1 VSRCFLSAMAVYHS
15 KLGVGF
21 PAAMGIAPSL
31 HHSIQPLKST
41 HECTIVERTA
51 YIHDQVRFNV
61 ENYERDGSELPEI
74 SGLDLKVGGEWAHA
88 LYDRAIPNFMNK
100 YLKKWGGKVGTTSI
114 PVGEG
119 ENGGLNFHLI
129 APNGELYDAFRTR
142 EQAEDA
148 LKSVAQPGSATRWHI
163 QDNSPDDEAVHS
175 IDITPAMRKSLM
187 KEGQPISRNVI
198 PPAFDWAKTAR
209 EALAGEREAA

>member
-1 VSRCFLSAMAVYHS
+1 MAVYHS

-88 LYDRAIPNFMNK
+88 LYDHAIPNFMNK